1 MKRTRIL
8 TVTLVITAVLSV
20 VSCGDKNN
28 RKRNDI
34 MDVNEQQKK
43 EMAEGV
49 AVKTEENVASIERT
63 VEVETVQVG
72 DKTFEMYCPFVLNLR
87 KPGEKIGEKISTK
100 YYSKTCEKERN
111 VIISLPANYSSEKKY
126 PVLYVLHGIFGDEKS
141 MVGTEQTG
149 TRVLFNNLMLK
160 GMMEE
165 TIIVYPYM
173 FASKTMDVCTGFTQE
188 NFDAYDNF
196 VNDLVDDLMPFMK
209 ENYSIK
215 EGRENTAVAGFS
227 MGGREALAIG
237 IYRPDLFGYICA
249 IAPAPG
255 LVPGKDGFA
264 LHVGQ
269 FKEEEISYG
278 EGVTPPYTLILCG
291 DKDSVVG
298 KFPESYDELYTENGV
313 PHDWY
318 VVNKSDHGDPAISSG
333 LYNFC
338 TRTLW

>member
-1 MKRTRIL
+1 MKKSRLLISAL
-8 TVTLVITAVLSV
+8 AVTAVLSL
-20 VSCGDKNN
+20 VSCGNKNN
-28 RKRNDI
+28 KKEDSK

-49 AVKTEENVASIERT
+49 VSKTEETPKAET
-63 VEVETVQVG
+63 KVEIETVQVG
-72 DKTFEMYCPFVLNLR
+72 DKTFEMYCPAVMNIR

-111 VIISLPANYSSEKKY
+111 VIISLPADYTTEKKY

-141 MVGTEQTG
+141 MVGSDSSG
-149 TRVLFNNLMLK
+149 TRVLFNNLMQK
-160 GMMEE
+160 GLMKE

-173 FASKTMDVCTGFTQE
+173 FASKTLDACTGFTQE

-209 ENYSIK
+209 ENYSVK

-237 IYRPDLFGYICA
+237 MYRPDLFGYICA
-249 IAPAPG
+249 VAPAPG

-269 FKEEEISYG
+269 FKEEEVVYG
-278 EGVTPPYTLILCG
+278 EDVTPPYTLILCG

-298 KFPESYDELYTENGV
+298 KFPESYHELYTKNGV

-318 VVNKSDHGDPAISSG
+318 VVTKSDHGDPAISSG
-333 LYNFC
+333 FYNFC
-338 TRTLW
+338 ARTLW

>member
-1 MKRTRIL
+1 MKKSRTLIS
-8 TVTLVITAVLSV
+8 VLVFTAVLSI
-20 VSCGDKNN
+20 VSCGHKSTKKEDNK
-28 RKRNDI
+28 

-49 AVKTEENVASIERT
+49 ASKVEETGETSTVA
-63 VEVETVQVG
+63 EVETVQVG
-72 DKTFEMYCPFVLNLR
+72 DKTFEMYCPAVLNLR
-87 KPGEKIGEKISTK
+87 KPGEKIGEKITTK

-111 VIISLPANYSSEKKY
+111 VIISLPVDYTSEKKY

-141 MVGTEQTG
+141 MVGTEQSG
-149 TRVLFNNLMLK
+149 TRVLFNNLMQK
-160 GMMEE
+160 GLMEE

-196 VNDLVDDLMPFMK
+196 VNDLVDDLMPYMK
-209 ENYSIK
+209 EHYSIK

-237 IYRPDLFGYICA
+237 MYRPDLFGYICA
-249 IAPAPG
+249 VAPAPG

-298 KFPESYDELYTENGV
+298 KFPESYDELYTKNGV

-318 VVNKSDHGDPAISSG
+318 VVKKSDHGDPAISSG
-333 LYNFC
+333 FYNFC
-338 TRTLW
+338 ARNLW